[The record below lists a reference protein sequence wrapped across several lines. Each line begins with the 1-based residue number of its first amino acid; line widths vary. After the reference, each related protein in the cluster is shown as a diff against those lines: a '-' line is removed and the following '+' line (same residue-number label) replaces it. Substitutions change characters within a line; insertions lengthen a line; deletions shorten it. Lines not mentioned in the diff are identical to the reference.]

1 MDNYTIA
8 DNFSLLS
15 KLMDIHGEDSFKAKS
30 FASASFTIEKLP
42 GQLKETTPEDIARI
56 KGIGSS
62 TNKAIQEM
70 LQTGHL
76 SLLESFIT
84 KTPPGI
90 LEMMKIKGLGPKKI
104 ATIWKE
110 LEVETLG
117 ELLYACDENR
127 LTLLKGFGQKTQDNV
142 KQSIEFYYSNR
153 NRFLYAEI
161 AAMAQELEKNLQQ
174 MLAPALVSL
183 TGQVRRTEIIID
195 EVELVVSAAPAVI
208 EQLLGAIPAFTLV
221 EATDHSQL
229 WQHEQ
234 HVKVRIYPCLPEDFA
249 KTLFISTADAAF
261 LEHFD
266 AGGQAAAL
274 LNGATSEA
282 AIFEKAGMDVI
293 EPCMRNGGLALD
305 LAKRKQL
312 PTLISPEDIK
322 GIIHSHSQWSD
333 GVNTLEEMAA
343 AAKAQG
349 LEYLVISDHS
359 RSAFYANGLSIERI
373 HAQHQLIEELN
384 KTLAPFRIF
393 KSVEADILYDG
404 SLDYPDEILAT
415 FDLVIASVH
424 SILKMTEEK
433 AMARLLKA
441 IENPYT
447 TILGHMTGRLLLS
460 RNGYPVDHQKIID
473 ACAANNVVIEL
484 NAHPRRLDMD
494 WQWLPYALE
503 KNVLISIDP
512 DAHSIEGYKDIYYG
526 TLAARKGGLTKEKNL
541 SSFGRTA
548 LEAFLQQRHAARIN
562 NE

>member
-1 MDNYTIA
+1 MDNYSIA

-30 FASASFTIEKLP
+30 FASAAFTIEKLP
-42 GQLKETTPEDIARI
+42 LQLKDTAAEEIARI

-70 LQTGHL
+70 LQTGQL
-76 SLLESFIT
+76 SLLENFII

-90 LEMMKIKGLGPKKI
+90 LEMLKIKGLGPKKI

-142 KQSIEFYYSNR
+142 KQSIEFYFSNR
-153 NRFLYAEI
+153 DRFLYAEI
-161 AAMAQELEKNLQQ
+161 AAMAQELEKRLQQ

-208 EQLLGAIPAFTLV
+208 EQQLSALPDFTLL
-221 EATDHSQL
+221 ENTDHSQL

-234 HVKVRIYPCLPEDFA
+234 HVKMRIYSCLPEDFA
-249 KTLFISTADAAF
+249 KTLFITTADAAF

-282 AIFEKAGMDVI
+282 AIFERAGLDMI

-373 HAQHQLIEELN
+373 QAQHQQIEELN

-424 SILKMTEEK
+424 SILKMMEEK

-526 TLAARKGGLTKEKNL
+526 TLAARKGGLSKEKNL
-541 SSFGRTA
+541 SSFSRTA
-548 LEAFLQQRHAARIN
+548 LEEFLQQRRATRIN
-562 NE
+562 

>member
-42 GQLKETTPEDIARI
+42 GQLKETAPEDIARI

-70 LQTGHL
+70 LQTGQL
-76 SLLESFIT
+76 SLLENFII

-90 LEMMKIKGLGPKKI
+90 LEMLKIKGLGPKKI

-142 KQSIEFYYSNR
+142 KQSIEFYFSNR
-153 NRFLYAEI
+153 DRFLYAEI
-161 AAMAQELEKNLQQ
+161 AAMAQELEKRLQQ

-208 EQLLGAIPAFTLV
+208 EQQLSTLPDFTLL
-221 EATDHSQL
+221 ETTDHSQL

-234 HVKVRIYPCLPEDFA
+234 HVKMRIYSCLPEDFA
-249 KTLFISTADAAF
+249 KTLFITTADAAF

-282 AIFEKAGMDVI
+282 AIFERAGLDMI

-373 HAQHQLIEELN
+373 QAQHQQIEELN

-526 TLAARKGGLTKEKNL
+526 TLAARKGGLSKEKNL
-541 SSFGRTA
+541 SSFSRTA
-548 LEAFLQQRHAARIN
+548 LEEFLQQRRTTRIN
-562 NE
+562 

>member
-42 GQLKETTPEDIARI
+42 GQLKETAPEDIARI

-70 LQTGHL
+70 LQTGQL
-76 SLLESFIT
+76 SLLENFII

-90 LEMMKIKGLGPKKI
+90 LEMLKIKGLGPKKI

-142 KQSIEFYYSNR
+142 KQSIEFYFSNR
-153 NRFLYAEI
+153 DRFLYAEI
-161 AAMAQELEKNLQQ
+161 AAMAQELEKRLQQ

-208 EQLLGAIPAFTLV
+208 EQQLSALPDFTLL
-221 EATDHSQL
+221 ENTDHSQL

-234 HVKVRIYPCLPEDFA
+234 HVKMRIYSCLPEDFA
-249 KTLFISTADAAF
+249 KTLFITTADAAF

-282 AIFEKAGMDVI
+282 AIFERAGLDMI

-373 HAQHQLIEELN
+373 QAQHQQIEELN

-424 SILKMTEEK
+424 SILKMMEEK

-526 TLAARKGGLTKEKNL
+526 TLAARKGGLSKEKNL
-541 SSFGRTA
+541 SSFSRTA
-548 LEAFLQQRHAARIN
+548 LEEFLQQRRATRIN
-562 NE
+562 